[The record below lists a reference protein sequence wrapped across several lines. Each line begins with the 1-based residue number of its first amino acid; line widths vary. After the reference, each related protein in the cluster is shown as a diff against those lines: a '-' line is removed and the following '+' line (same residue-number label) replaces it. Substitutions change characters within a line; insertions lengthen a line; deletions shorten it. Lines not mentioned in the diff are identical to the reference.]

1 MGNRRYSVYEV
12 DQTDDGRQ
20 SFLESTTHTDLLYTS
35 GGIGFSDAGGTALP
49 RFNSFAITS

>member
-12 DQTDDGRQ
+12 YQTDDGRQ
-20 SFLESTTHTDLLYTS
+20 SFLESTTHTDSSYTS